1 MGLYL
6 GTSDLLS
13 GGGAS
18 EGTTK
23 EINGYTYSNVIT
35 SPKSN
40 LFPVLMTSVSNIY
53 TANTRSDDPNWNNF
67 NASLLGGYNG
77 PTTFTANTDVV
88 IASITNASNG
98 GFVHWAKTPASNFSN
113 ALITLKIT
121 LDGTTYTFDAKS
133 TSGSQAVVAGDA
145 WADNNRMPGY
155 NASWNSH
162 QTTHPDV
169 FPNINRGYY
178 PSATVAR
185 QQSFLGKL
193 YFESSCVIAF
203 NISEVNSIAERR
215 QSGAAITLL

>member
-1 MGLYL
+1 MGYFLE
-6 GTSDLLS
+6 TINNPA

-18 EGTTK
+18 EATKK

-40 LFPVLMTSVSNIY
+40 LFPVQITGVSNIY
-53 TANTRSDDPNWNNF
+53 TANVRSDDSNWNNW
-67 NASLLGGYNG
+67 NIGLLGGYNG
-77 PTTFTANTDVV
+77 PASYSANTDEV
-88 IASITNASNG
+88 IANITNASNG
-98 GFVHWAKTPASNFSN
+98 GFVHWAKTPACQNSN
-113 ALITLKIT
+113 ALISLKIT

-133 TSGSQAVVAGDA
+133 TGSQSVVAGTA

-155 NASWNSH
+155 NASWNYH

-169 FPNINRGYY
+169 FPNLDRGYW
-178 PSATVAR
+178 PTATVAR
-185 QQSFLGKL
+185 QQPFMGKL
-193 YFESSCVIAF
+193 YFESSCIIAF

>member
-1 MGLYL
+1 MGYFLE
-6 GTSDLLS
+6 TINNPV

-18 EGTTK
+18 EATKK

-40 LFPVLMTSVSNIY
+40 LFPVQITTGQNIY
-53 TANTRSDDPNWNNF
+53 TANVRSDDANWNNF
-67 NASLLGGYNG
+67 NTSLLGGYNG

-133 TSGSQAVVAGDA
+133 TSGSQAVVAGGA

-155 NASWNSH
+155 NTSWNYH

-169 FPNINRGYY
+169 LPNISRGYY

-185 QQSFLGKL
+185 HLSFLGKL
-193 YFESSCVIAF
+193 YFESSCIIAF
-203 NISEVNSIAERR
+203 NISEVNSYTERR